1 MTIAAYKYP
10 SSPPAVSHFQTN
22 KKWHIVSAAALVAPV
37 ARTDEGPFAAI
48 PEGVEAGMVV
58 AVTTVGVIAV
68 VAARGLVLTT
78 KNMT

>member
-1 MTIAAYKYP
+1 MAAYKYP
-10 SSPPAVSHFQTN
+10 SVPPAVSHFWTS
-22 KKWHIVSAAALVAPV
+22 KKWLTDSAAALVAPV

-68 VAARGLVLTT
+68 VAALGLVLTT